1 MSTDD
6 DSTTEATFTRAQMAK
21 MVNAQVKE
29 KLAAALAEYGDLD
42 ELKAKAAEAD
52 TNRGKIDQ
60 VLDKL
65 NAAEKRAA
73 DAELENTRRKVA
85 DKLGLT
91 AREAGRLK
99 GKSEAE
105 LLADGAEMI
114 EDLGI
119 DVEARKKGKTTAPAG
134 KAGDGD
140 SNGDG
145 EGATDTDTHTGEDDA
160 PPRQQAP
167 ARRVKPVEEL
177 RSGAPGARSEP
188 EETDPMKLV
197 ANIPR
202 R

>member
-1 MSTDD
+1 MARERQARAGLSTTRRRQRRKRRRKSGMSTDD

-91 AREAGRLK
+91 ARE
-99 GKSEAE
+99 
-105 LLADGAEMI
+105 
-114 EDLGI
+114 
-119 DVEARKKGKTTAPAG
+119 
-134 KAGDGD
+134 
-140 SNGDG
+140 
-145 EGATDTDTHTGEDDA
+145 
-160 PPRQQAP
+160 
-167 ARRVKPVEEL
+167 
-177 RSGAPGARSEP
+177 
-188 EETDPMKLV
+188 
-197 ANIPR
+197 
-202 R
+202 